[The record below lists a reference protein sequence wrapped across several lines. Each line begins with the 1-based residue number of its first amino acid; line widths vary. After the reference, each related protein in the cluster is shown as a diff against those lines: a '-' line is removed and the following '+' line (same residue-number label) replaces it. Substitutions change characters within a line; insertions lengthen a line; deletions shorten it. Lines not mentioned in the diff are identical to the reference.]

1 MAKERRRLSLVAP
14 SSPSDDS
21 AYLGWAYSVFL
32 GQGNASPSAELRSPQ
47 ANFIHLVCRQ
57 FCCAALFAVLHGAMF
72 AHVHLVIRMS
82 GPAQIILAVVSGV
95 TVSVRYIRQ
104 LFWVRYERQSNQPVH
119 RPGMA
124 FSAAGQIQ
132 YDGFIAVTH
141 SPQRQQMPR
150 LEAILTPVDWNPVT
164 AYLAFLRNFVVRKTF
179 NLFPHGGIQ

>member
-57 FCCAALFAVLHGAMF
+57 LCRAALFAVLHGAVLT
-72 AHVHLVIRMS
+72 HIHLVIRVG
-82 GPAQIILAVVSGV
+82 GPTQVILVIVPWV
-95 TVSVRYIRQ
+95 TVSVRYVRQ
-104 LFWVRYERQSNQPVH
+104 LFWVRYERQRDQPVH
-119 RPGMA
+119 RSGMSL
-124 FSAAGQIQ
+124 SAPRQVQHNSLVPSAHLALAQQ
-132 YDGFIAVTH
+132 VTRLQAV
-141 SPQRQQMPR
+141 
-150 LEAILTPVDWNPVT
+150 LTTVYRYPVT

-179 NLFPHGGIQ
+179 NLFPHGGLQ